1 MTSGLS
7 GGNMSTLTQAVP
19 TAQKRVPVGTL
30 NVVDPSP
37 LNWLFITWNT
47 MEEPIRTDH
56 DGRAVYS
63 MATGHRYTHGGKT
76 LEIDVRSDVQFQ
88 NGEPLTAQHIK
99 RAFDEMQR
107 WEAPHPPGTW
117 LNFPPES
124 VAEVVNDHKIRF
136 NFPEPDGLALAK
148 MRGFH
153 VPSMSFWSEGPGF
166 GYTREG
172 SGNGNW

>member
-1 MTSGLS
+1 MATIDA
-7 GGNMSTLTQAVP
+7 QAAP
-19 TAQKRVPVGTL
+19 AKTERRTPVGTL

-56 DGRAVYS
+56 RGRAVYS
-63 MATGHRYTHGGKT
+63 MATAHRYLDDGAT
-76 LEIDVRSDVQFQ
+76 LEMDVREGVSYQ
-88 NGEPLTAQHIK
+88 NGEPLTAHHIK
-99 RAFDEMQR
+99 LAFDEMQR

-117 LNFPPES
+117 LNFPSES
-124 VAEVVNDHKIRF
+124 IAEVVNDHCIRF
-136 NFPEPDGLALAK
+136 HFPEPDGLAIAK

-153 VPSMSFWSEGPGF
+153 VPSRSFWTKGPGF
-166 GYTREG
+166 GYAREG

>member
-1 MTSGLS
+1 
-7 GGNMSTLTQAVP
+7 MSTIIEAAP
-19 TAQKRVPVGTL
+19 TAEKRRTPIGTL
-30 NVVDPSP
+30 RVVDPSP

-56 DGRAVYS
+56 DGHAVYS
-63 MATGHRYTHGGKT
+63 MATGHRYIDGGKT
-76 LEIDVRSDVQFQ
+76 LEIDVRKGVLFQ
-88 NGEPLTAQHIK
+88 NGEPLTAHHIK
-99 RAFDEMQR
+99 RSFDEMQR

-124 VAEVVNDHKIRF
+124 VAEVIHDHQIRF
-136 NFPEPDGLALAK
+136 HFPEPDGLAIAK

-153 VPSMSFWSEGPGF
+153 VSSNSFWSEGPGF

>member
-1 MTSGLS
+1 LS
-7 GGNMSTLTQAVP
+7 IREAESVVHGARR
-19 TAQKRVPVGTL
+19 APVGTL

-56 DGRAVYS
+56 QGHAVYS
-63 MATGHRYTHGGKT
+63 MATGHRYTNGGKT
-76 LEIDVRSDVQFQ
+76 LEMDVRKNVVFQ
-88 NGEPLTAQHIK
+88 NGEKLTARHIK
-99 RAFDEMQR
+99 VAFDEMQR

-117 LNFPPES
+117 LNFPAES
-124 VAEVVNDHKIRF
+124 VSELVNDHCIRF
-136 NFPEPDGLALAK
+136 TFPEPDGLALAK

-153 VPSMSFWSEGPGF
+153 VPSSSFWTEGPGF
-166 GYTREG
+166 GYVREG